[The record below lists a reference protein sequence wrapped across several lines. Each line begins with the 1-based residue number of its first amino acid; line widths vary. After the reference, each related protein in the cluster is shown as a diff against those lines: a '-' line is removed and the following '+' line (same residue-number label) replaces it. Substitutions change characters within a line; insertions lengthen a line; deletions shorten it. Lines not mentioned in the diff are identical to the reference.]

1 MSRRS
6 GEPVGLAASIFFAS
20 GVAALVYQV
29 IWQRILG
36 IFSGLHISSV
46 TIIVTAFMAGLGS
59 GSLVGGKLADR
70 LSRRAALGVFAACE
84 LAICVFGLI
93 SPWLYYDVVFERLG
107 FLVHHAVA
115 LPLLHFVLLLV
126 PTFLMGASLPLLAKG
141 LVLRTERAAT
151 VIGLLYGV
159 NTLGAALGALT
170 TAWILIGAVGF
181 VGTIRIAALLNLL
194 AAAGAL
200 WMRGG
205 LPVSSGA
212 EPTAD
217 ARRAPSQTPL
227 GARPSFGLGAWS
239 AIYAFGGFVALSLE
253 LFWFRLLDVSIK
265 ASPYTFGHLL
275 GIYLGF
281 LALGSLVGSRWV
293 VRWRR
298 PDLVFLWGQWGISAS
313 AGAALVFL
321 CVAPPESLWSYW
333 RAQTGIAIQDLM
345 AALGAPGL
353 SESREFLLR
362 FALVYGLLPLL
373 LMAVPTFLMGL
384 TFPCLHRAVQTDLR
398 QIGWRVGLIQAS
410 NIVGAILGSLLTGT
424 LLLGV
429 LGSPGT
435 ARLLLASGVVFASL
449 CLRRLVGRGPR
460 MLAVAAGLTSLFLVQ
475 AVPGPETFW
484 ARFHGAPLGSLFVA
498 EDASGVAAMHVID
511 ENFVTMRVNGR
522 MHSMLP
528 YGDEHTILG
537 LLPVLLHENPEEVL
551 IIGLGSGNTAWAV
564 GANPGVRRIDVYEIV
579 EPEVTVLRALLAS
592 GVRYAPVERVLA
604 DPRVELRFSDGRL
617 ALRSDERAYDVV
629 EADALEP
636 SMAYSGSLYSRE
648 FFELGR
654 SRLKRGGL
662 MCTYVPTAR
671 TRRTVLDVFPYAL
684 DFHSPEFASFMIGSN
699 QPLTF
704 DADRVRARL
713 YSDEVQSYLRSSSEQ
728 GPTTKLMERFLDQV
742 EVTSIDASG
751 RGDVGGDVN
760 TDLFPRDEYD
770 KSYTGSYQ

>member
-1 MSRRS
+1 M
-6 GEPVGLAASIFFAS
+6 GLAASIFFAS

-281 LALGSLVGSRWV
+281 LALGSLVGSLV
-293 VRWRR
+293 LGFLVLYMWRTLYHGMMR
-298 PDLVFLWGQWGISAS
+298 RVNLNLRVLILGSREPAHELAQLILDQPEAGFEVFGM
-313 AGAALVFL
+313 V
-321 CVAPPESLWSYW
+321 PESPREEGEGAGSSIDTPSVSFSPMGADVVSGSMASPRTEALILDTLPLTARKRNGEATSLESLEGEGSLLALA
-333 RAQTGIAIQDLM
+333 RDNQVDVLVVALEDRRLALPIQDLLHCR
-345 AALGAPGL
+345 LGGRDV
-353 SESREFLLR
+353 RER
-362 FALVYGLLPLL
+362 EEIYEQV
-373 LMAVPTFLMGL
+373 
-384 TFPCLHRAVQTDLR
+384 
-398 QIGWRVGLIQAS
+398 
-410 NIVGAILGSLLTGT
+410 TGKI
-424 LLLGV
+424 
-429 LGSPGT
+429 
-435 ARLLLASGVVFASL
+435 
-449 CLRRLVGRGPR
+449 
-460 MLAVAAGLTSLFLVQ
+460 AVAAMRPSYLIFNEGFRRHPWIDLIKRGTDVALSLLILAVTSPLILLTAI
-475 AVPGPETFW
+475 AVALDSPGPI
-484 ARFHGAPLGSLFVA
+484 LF
-498 EDASGVAAMHVID
+498 
-511 ENFVTMRVNGR
+511 RQ
-522 MHSMLP
+522 
-528 YGDEHTILG
+528 
-537 LLPVLLHENPEEVL
+537 
-551 IIGLGSGNTAWAV
+551 
-564 GANPGVRRIDVYEIV
+564 
-579 EPEVTVLRALLAS
+579 
-592 GVRYAPVERVLA
+592 ERVGQ
-604 DPRVELRFSDGRL
+604 D
-617 ALRSDERAYDVV
+617 
-629 EADALEP
+629 
-636 SMAYSGSLYSRE
+636 
-648 FFELGR
+648 
-654 SRLKRGGL
+654 
-662 MCTYVPTAR
+662 
-671 TRRTVLDVFPYAL
+671 
-684 DFHSPEFASFMIGSN
+684 
-699 QPLTF
+699 
-704 DADRVRARL
+704 
-713 YSDEVQSYLRSSSEQ
+713 
-728 GPTTKLMERFLDQV
+728 
-742 EVTSIDASG
+742 
-751 RGDVGGDVN
+751 
-760 TDLFPRDEYD
+760 
-770 KSYTGSYQ
+770 